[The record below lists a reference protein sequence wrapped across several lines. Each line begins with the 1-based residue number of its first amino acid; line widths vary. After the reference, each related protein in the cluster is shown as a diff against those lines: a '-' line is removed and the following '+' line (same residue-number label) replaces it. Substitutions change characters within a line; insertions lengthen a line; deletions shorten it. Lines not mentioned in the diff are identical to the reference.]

1 MVKKSLKKLIL
12 KKYYTLSFP
21 HAFGGVSSFRRSLK
35 DNLDI
40 DISHAALRRVLK
52 SSLPYQINVIKSKKF
67 PTRKLYT
74 QGCFME
80 AYADPLF
87 VNFKGTKK
95 KFIFLMVVDVHS
107 RMLYSTKLSGS
118 SNRDL
123 KKAFTRLF
131 RAGMPKFPIL
141 RVDRDLAYGP
151 LAHTYFAKQGILM
164 RVRRS
169 VHAMGFMEGIA
180 RNVKRKFILNLRQ
193 NPPPNGWT
201 EKQLELALKAVT
213 ENYNSSISSSHGYRP
228 KDVIF
233 CGPILNCERLCMA
246 SKLNFNPLSRFI
258 RRS

>member
-87 VNFKGTKK
+87 VNFKG
-95 KFIFLMVVDVHS
+95 M
-107 RMLYSTKLSGS
+107 Y
-118 SNRDL
+118 
-123 KKAFTRLF
+123 
-131 RAGMPKFPIL
+131 
-141 RVDRDLAYGP
+141 
-151 LAHTYFAKQGILM
+151 
-164 RVRRS
+164 
-169 VHAMGFMEGIA
+169 
-180 RNVKRKFILNLRQ
+180 
-193 NPPPNGWT
+193 
-201 EKQLELALKAVT
+201 
-213 ENYNSSISSSHGYRP
+213 
-228 KDVIF
+228 
-233 CGPILNCERLCMA
+233 
-246 SKLNFNPLSRFI
+246 
-258 RRS
+258 